1 MGSTLTSHKNKDRYV
16 HQSVDKGEE
25 VAIQSLVDA
34 IKNWLSSQAVEE
46 EKQEDGGTKKRMG
59 KEAKDVLAKLK
70 SGDAAAVKKVKQNIK
85 VSDKYKADNF
95 DLITW
100 FLVS

>member
-1 MGSTLTSHKNKDRYV
+1 MKAV
-16 HQSVDKGEE
+16 
-25 VAIQSLVDA
+25 
-34 IKNWLSSQAVEE
+34 KNWLTSQAVEE
-46 EKQEDGGTKKRMG
+46 EKQEDGTMKKRMG
-59 KEAKDVLAKLK
+59 KEAKDIVAKLK
-70 SGDAAAVKKVKQNIK
+70 SGDSSAIKKVKQNIK